1 MTSKTIIT
9 YLINWNPSWIKTV
22 EFSNRLIKWLS
33 IPRKDFKD
41 ALDRNELKNSWVY
54 ILIWIDENENE
65 KAYIGQ
71 ATVLWKRLN
80 EHYKDEKKD
89 FWNNAICFTYKDWS
103 LTESDINYIEK
114 QLINKAKKIN
124 RYSIANWNSWNNWLI
139 QEYRI
144 PDMQEFIQDL
154 EILIVNLWYPIFK
167 EIVPKNQKDKKNI
180 YYLKNRWSNAELAY
194 TEEWFIVLKNSS
206 WPKELVKSE
215 IEKKWYSYKNR
226 QILLSKWIIKE
237 DWDNIYFLKDYIF
250 KSPSSASSLIMW
262 SRTNWWILWKDKK
275 WNTLDYNI
283 RK

>member
-1 MTSKTIIT
+1 MTPKTIIT

-41 ALDRNELKNSWVY
+41 ALDRDELKNSWIY
-54 ILIWIDENENE
+54 ILIGVDENDAE

-80 EHYKDEKKD
+80 EHYRDEKKD

-124 RYSIANWNSWNNWLI
+124 RYNIANWNSWNNWLI

-154 EILIVNLWYPIFK
+154 EILIINLWYPIFK
-167 EIVPKNQKDKKNI
+167 EIVTKNQKDKENI
-180 YYLKNRWSNAELAY
+180 YYLKNRWSKAELAY
-194 TEEWFIVLKNSS
+194 TQEWFIVLKNSS

-215 IEKKWYSYKNR
+215 VEKRWYSYKNR

-250 KSPSSASSLIMW
+250 KSPSSASSVIIW
-262 SRTNWWILWKDKK
+262 RATNWWILWKDKK
-275 WNTLDYNI
+275 WNTLDDNI